1 MCLWCPSV
9 CRVCSGLRLRS
20 VRSLQF
26 AGVVLSARKF
36 CAGSVQPERCCRAKT
51 RAPNDAPCQ
60 RWVWDVLGCRAP
72 LLRVRLVSRCPRTVV
87 RPAAWACWVIERQ
100 VTVLEG
106 RVIIVT
112 GAGSGIGRETARLI
126 AANQARGV
134 VVVDRDSAAAA
145 STVDLIVGAGGN
157 AVAHIADLT
166 EPDAADT
173 MIEQALLTYGSL
185 DGAVNNAAVSPPPV
199 EIEHCSDEQWANV
212 LDVNLTG
219 VFRCLRAQIR
229 AMSGRS
235 GGSIVNISSAA
246 ALRSTPGLAPY
257 TVSKTGV
264 IALTHIGATETG
276 PRGIRINA
284 VCPGRTETPMMRS
297 YLEREAVDV
306 AEFVS
311 EIPLRRLAQPDE
323 ISEAIVWLLSERSSY
338 VNGEVLVVDGGRS
351 V

>member
-264 IALTHIGATETG
+264 IALTHIGHRNDLELAEKSRDIDIIFGGHSHTVVEQPIKIGNAWVCQGGSHCRYAGVYEWTRANGLTGRLMPLTKAKAT
-276 PRGIRINA
+276 
-284 VCPGRTETPMMRS
+284 
-297 YLEREAVDV
+297 D
-306 AEFVS
+306 
-311 EIPLRRLAQPDE
+311 
-323 ISEAIVWLLSERSSY
+323 
-338 VNGEVLVVDGGRS
+338 
-351 V
+351 